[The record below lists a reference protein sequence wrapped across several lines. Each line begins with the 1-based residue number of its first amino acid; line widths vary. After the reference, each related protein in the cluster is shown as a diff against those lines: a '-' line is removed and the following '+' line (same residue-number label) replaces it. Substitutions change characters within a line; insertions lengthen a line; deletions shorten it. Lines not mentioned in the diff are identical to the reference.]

1 VSAPV
6 RGGEDTIVFS
16 LHRTCESLTRLR
28 NRPDVALLFLAED
41 NVAFTVRGTALVIQE
56 PMNNAPDY
64 AAVAVTAAEI
74 DDHRQPG
81 FVVEAWMRSRTLSL
95 ARMRATWDFTV
106 ASETKISALLSPR
119 ARAHHTS
126 VSRGDR
132 AGRAAAD

>member
-1 VSAPV
+1 
-6 RGGEDTIVFS
+6 VFS

-81 FVVEAWMRSRTLSL
+81 FVVEAGVHRRWIDVSEQRALGERVDALRQL
-95 ARMRATWDFTV
+95 AGNP
-106 ASETKISALLSPR
+106 L
-119 ARAHHTS
+119 
-126 VSRGDR
+126 
-132 AGRAAAD
+132 